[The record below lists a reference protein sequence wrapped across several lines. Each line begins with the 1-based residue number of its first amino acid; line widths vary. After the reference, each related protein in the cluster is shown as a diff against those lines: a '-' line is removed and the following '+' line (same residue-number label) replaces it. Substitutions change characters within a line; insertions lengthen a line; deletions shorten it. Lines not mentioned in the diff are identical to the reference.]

1 MVDENVSGEQAS
13 GDAPEVKNEQV
24 NETAQ
29 NVENVENLDV
39 ENLVPVEAAVE
50 QAEQQPEPEVE
61 AAHPPVAKPLDPDEQ
76 ILNDMFE
83 SGKTEV
89 TTSELITAGFD
100 TARMSQYAFEVG
112 QFKLSRLLL
121 VMAYKIEKK

>member
-24 NETAQ
+24 NEAAQ
-29 NVENVENLDV
+29 NVENLI
-39 ENLVPVEAAVE
+39 PAEAIE
-50 QAEQQPEPEVE
+50 PAEQPEPEIE
-61 AAHPPVAKPLDPDEQ
+61 AAHPPVAKPLDSDEQ

-89 TTSELITAGFD
+89 ETGELITAGFD
-100 TARMSQYAFEVG
+100 TSRMSQYAFEVG

-121 VMAYKIEKK
+121 VSPYKIEKKQ